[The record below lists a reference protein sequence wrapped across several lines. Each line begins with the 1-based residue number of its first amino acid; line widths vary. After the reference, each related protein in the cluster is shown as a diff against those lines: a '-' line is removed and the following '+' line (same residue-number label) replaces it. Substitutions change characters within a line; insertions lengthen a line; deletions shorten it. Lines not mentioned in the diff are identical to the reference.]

1 MYYTLACFC
10 AVLFCAWALSWLRT
24 RRRRARACFASL
36 PGYPTLP
43 IVGNALRLAT
53 STESIYR
60 MILDLS
66 EKSDKEQKPFI
77 FWFGPIPAVVVSD
90 PDSVKQVTNAFIEK
104 PFFYKIGRIWIG
116 EGLVTASG
124 SVWKKNI
131 KKLAGT
137 FVGPIVDGY
146 QGVFNAQAQKMVD
159 KLKGEV
165 GNAPFDIMEKYLA
178 FATLESIC
186 QTALGF
192 PSSDQLVTTEY
203 YQAFSRT
210 LELLVRRGV
219 NLLMHPDWVYQMTP
233 MYKELVK
240 CVEILHN
247 VSNTVI
253 AKKRSEFIAIKQNG
267 ISKEHHIDEGQ
278 TKFRSFLDIILELS
292 EADPSMTD
300 EQIRAE
306 VDTIIVGGQ
315 ETTATTLTYTILMI
329 GRYPRVQE
337 KMYAE
342 LQSIFGDSKRPVEKK
357 DLALMTYCEAAIS
370 ESLRLHPPLPM
381 VAREATQDLQL
392 KHCTIPKGASCI
404 VNAIGAGRS
413 RHNWGPDALEFRPER
428 WLNGA
433 APAAAFLPFS
443 YGKRS
448 CIGKRYAMT
457 LLKTLLAYS
466 LRELEF
472 VAEAEELRFK
482 VDIALRPASGH
493 FVQVRLRK

>member
-1 MYYTLACFC
+1 MYYTLAIVCLAF
-10 AVLFCAWALSWLRT
+10 FCAWALAWLRT
-24 RRRRARACFASL
+24 RRARACFAGL
-36 PGYPTLP
+36 PSYPALP

-53 STESIYR
+53 STEAIYR
-60 MILDLS
+60 MILHLS
-66 EKSDKEQKPFI
+66 EKSDVEQKPFI
-77 FWFGPIPAVVVSD
+77 FWFGPIPVIVVSD
-90 PDSVKQVTNAFIEK
+90 PDSVKQVTNTFIEK
-104 PFFYKIGRIWIG
+104 SFFYKIGRIWIG
-116 EGLVTASG
+116 DGLVTATG

-146 QGVFNAQAQKMVD
+146 QDVFNAQAH
-159 KLKGEV
+159 KLVGRLKAEAGKG
-165 GNAPFDIMEKYLA
+165 PFDIMEKYLA
-178 FATLESIC
+178 FATLETIC

-192 PSSDQLVTTEY
+192 PSSEQLVTTEY
-203 YQAFSRT
+203 YQAFGRT
-210 LELLVRRGV
+210 LELLIARGI
-219 NLLMHPDWVYQMTP
+219 NLLMHPDWVYQRTP

-253 AKKRSEFIAIKQNG
+253 ARKRNEITAMKQNG
-267 ISKEHHIDEGQ
+267 TLKQPNIEDGQ

-300 EQIRAE
+300 DYIRAE

-315 ETTATTLTYTILMI
+315 ETTATTLMYSILMI
-329 GRYPRVQE
+329 GRHPRVQE
-337 KMYAE
+337 KLYAE
-342 LQSIFGDSKRPVEKK
+342 LQSIFGDSKRPVEKQ
-357 DLALMTYCEAAIS
+357 DLARMTYCEAVIS

-381 VAREATQDLQL
+381 VAREATHDLKL
-392 KHCTIPKGASCI
+392 KQCTIPKGTSCI
-404 VNAIGAGRS
+404 INAIGAGRS
-413 RHNWGPDALEFRPER
+413 KNNWGPDALEFKPER
-428 WLNGA
+428 WLNGSVI
-433 APAAAFLPFS
+433 PAAAFLPFS

-472 VAEAEELRFK
+472 VSEEAELKFK

-493 FVQVRLRK
+493 FVEVRLRK